1 MGRRT
6 FAAALVVLGAC
17 SVRAPGPAPSHP
29 ANAAATIGR
38 LAGAPPSLRPG
49 GVAYPDVPAIRD
61 EPKHD
66 HQHHAP

>member
-1 MGRRT
+1 M
-6 FAAALVVLGAC
+6 
-17 SVRAPGPAPSHP
+17 
-29 ANAAATIGR
+29 IGR